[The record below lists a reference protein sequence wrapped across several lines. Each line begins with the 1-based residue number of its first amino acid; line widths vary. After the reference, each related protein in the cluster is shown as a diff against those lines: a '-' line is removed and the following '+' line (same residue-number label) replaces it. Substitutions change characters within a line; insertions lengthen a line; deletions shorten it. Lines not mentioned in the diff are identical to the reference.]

1 MTYFQ
6 RFLVNAFPLIL
17 FFLMCMVS
25 AFTGYEFI
33 CGVWGLYAML
43 SIIYWYEMN

>member
-6 RFLVNAFPLIL
+6 RFIVNVFPLVL
-17 FFLMCMVS
+17 FFLMSMVS
-25 AFTGYEFI
+25 AFSGYEFQ
-33 CGVWGLYAML
+33 GVWGLYAML